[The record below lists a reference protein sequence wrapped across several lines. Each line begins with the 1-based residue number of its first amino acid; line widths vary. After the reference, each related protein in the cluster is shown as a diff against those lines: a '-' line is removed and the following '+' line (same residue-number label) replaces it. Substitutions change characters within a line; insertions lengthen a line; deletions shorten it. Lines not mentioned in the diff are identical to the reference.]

1 MQRRD
6 FIKGLFSSAAIAV
19 PGIATAGG
27 QLTQR
32 HTVIQESCL
41 AGFAHYMGESVW
53 PLVAEG
59 DPLALIRERDNAFDE
74 QAVAV
79 YWNGL
84 QLGYL
89 PRTENTAIAQMLDRG
104 SELECCV
111 ISKDELSANP
121 DDRLRFCI
129 CLAV

>member
-6 FIKGLFSSAAIAV
+6 FIKGIFSSAAIAV

-27 QLTQR
+27 HVTRQ

-41 AGFAHYMGESVW
+41 AGFDHYMGESIW
-53 PLVAEG
+53 PLLSEG
-59 DPLALIRERDNAFDE
+59 DPLALVREHDNAFDA

-84 QLGYL
+84 QLGYI
-89 PRTENTAIAQMLDRG
+89 PRQQNTAIAQMLDRG

-111 ISKDELSANP
+111 ISKDASLSNP
-121 DDRLRFCI
+121 DERLRFCI